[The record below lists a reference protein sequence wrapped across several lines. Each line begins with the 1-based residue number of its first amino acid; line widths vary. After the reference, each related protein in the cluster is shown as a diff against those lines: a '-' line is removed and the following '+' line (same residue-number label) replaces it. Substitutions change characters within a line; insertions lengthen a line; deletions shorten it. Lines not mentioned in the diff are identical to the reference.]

1 MPSQVAEPSCCTIYQ
16 CDTYIEYNVNR
27 APGLV
32 LYGGL
37 ARLYDPT
44 PDPSFKGKDNQF
56 GLKQTTLRCSQN
68 IQVEVS
74 RSHRWRCTFEN
85 QQHRGLITYLLL
97 FYLQETY
104 ILLGT
109 RHAKMNKTPST
120 EVFQNWMKS
129 RVIHRNVV
137 KPVLEK
143 MRKSPLWGMLN

>member
-1 MPSQVAEPSCCTIYQ
+1 M
-16 CDTYIEYNVNR
+16 NG

-68 IQVEVS
+68 IHVEVS
-74 RSHRWRCTFEN
+74 RSHCWRCTFEN

-97 FYLQETY
+97 FYLQEAY

-120 EVFQNWMKS
+120 EVFS
-129 RVIHRNVV
+129 RITKLDEEWGNSQ
-137 KPVLEK
+137 KCSETSFGEDEK
-143 MRKSPLWGMLN
+143 EPTFGHVELGIPGGRWKCVNLRISL